1 MPSVIVPDFG
11 NYEADPG
18 TIPWAQHWRLMT
30 QGAFDNLFTQ
40 PGHVASILESGRR
53 YKAWNVL
60 TDRQGNY
67 FKNFAHFCRE
77 PEPYGL
83 GRDPDH
89 VISVLVKMTGRHELE
104 SFLGKPMAVAIT
116 APELKANGER
126 GRDSKPRK
134 PSDLSDK
141 QDDYSDTKS
150 LDNVKAFHGTVTASP
165 IRSSSGSTV
174 PYGGGN
180 SAEYRAARLKRDAP
194 EVAAR
199 LARGEFPSVS
209 AAFREAG
216 LERKPD
222 PVRSVVRKTERLPP
236 ERLLEAAWE
245 IVRRLSASDLAELV
259 SRVQSLLRR

>member
-1 MPSVIVPDFG
+1 MATVIVPDFG
-11 NYEADPG
+11 DSEAERG
-18 TIPWAQHWRLMT
+18 SLPWAQYWRLRT
-30 QGAFDNLFTQ
+30 QGEFAELFSHPNQ
-40 PGHVASILESGRR
+40 VANALESGWK
-53 YKAWNVL
+53 YKAWNIL

-116 APELKANGER
+116 APELKAHGDR
-126 GRDSKPRK
+126 GAAIKPRQPNDASAK
-134 PSDLSDK
+134 EEN
-141 QDDYSDTKS
+141 YSNTKR
-150 LDNVKAFHGTVTASP
+150 LDNVKSFHGTVTASP

-222 PVRSVVRKTERLPP
+222 HVREVVKKAKRVPP

-245 IVRRLSASDLAELV
+245 LVRRLSASDLTELA
-259 SRVQSLLRR
+259 SRIRSLLKT

>member
-1 MPSVIVPDFG
+1 MATVIVPDFG
-11 NYEADPG
+11 DSEAERG
-18 TIPWAQHWRLMT
+18 SLPWAQYWRLRT
-30 QGAFDNLFTQ
+30 QGEFAELFSHPNQ
-40 PGHVASILESGRR
+40 VANALESGWK
-53 YKAWNVL
+53 YKAWNIL

-83 GRDPDH
+83 GRDPDY

-116 APELKANGER
+116 APELKA
-126 GRDSKPRK
+126 
-134 PSDLSDK
+134 
-141 QDDYSDTKS
+141 
-150 LDNVKAFHGTVTASP
+150 HGANQFSGGP
-165 IRSSSGSTV
+165 DIIRSSKPEQSKALTSFGT
-174 PYGGGN
+174 

-259 SRVQSLLRR
+259 SRVQSLLKR